1 MIANIIFQFVKDHPW
16 IFLLNIC
23 LMVFVPIN
31 EVMLPYLFGKMM
43 VNIGAAGALKSLV
56 VLASTLVIAQSGFI
70 LRDKLNEQFVP
81 RLESY
86 IKTEIVGLILKKYNT
101 AFDNITTGDL
111 IYKMTKIPDLLLY
124 WLQWINDYIIPYG
137 LVFISAIF
145 YFAKFDKWIAVTFFG
160 FLTILM
166 SLFYFTPKVCLK
178 YAKNNDEVFSMM
190 HEKVEDIIHNMPS
203 ILTSNMRLNEL
214 DKLKNSG
221 ENYSKTYNKTSA
233 CTVNFKVMML
243 PVVAGLV
250 IFFVLRSRHLL
261 LAKKKTKDDFI
272 PMFVILTS
280 MLGSI
285 FWLIDITRLSV
296 FDLGIMVNL
305 NGMLEVHPAKAGVKG
320 EMKERAQQSIGLR
333 GVTFGYSRDKIILK
347 DVSLD
352 FEKGKSTA
360 LIGNIGAG
368 KSTVIKL
375 LLGLYKPFYGDLYL
389 DGQWYSQMTI
399 EDIRDKIGYVPQN
412 PVLFNNSVLYNIQYG
427 NDASEN
433 QVRELLGDMGIH
445 PSFADKQVGKNGMN
459 LSGGQRQ
466 LVWCLRVL
474 FRNPEYLLMDEP
486 TASMDKET
494 KDVLLKLLKV
504 MMKGKTV
511 VIVTHDDY
519 LLDFVDRK
527 IELNNVSSNHM

>member
-1 MIANIIFQFVKDHPW
+1 MIGNIIYQFVKDHPW

-23 LMVFVPIN
+23 LMAFVPIN
-31 EVMLPYLFGKMM
+31 EVLLPFLCGKMI
-43 VNIGAAGALKSLV
+43 VNIGAAAGIKYLV
-56 VLASTLVIAQSGFI
+56 MLASTLIIAQTGFV

-86 IKTEIVGLILKKYNT
+86 IKTEIVGLILQKYNT

-124 WLQWINDYIIPYG
+124 WLQWTNDYIIPY
-137 LVFISAIF
+137 VFVFLSAIF
-145 YFAKFDKWIAVTFFG
+145 YFAKFDKVIALAFLG
-160 FLTILM
+160 FLVALCT
-166 SLFYFTPKVCLK
+166 LFYTTPKVCLK
-178 YAKNNDEVFSMM
+178 HAKNNDQVFSMM

-203 ILTSNMRLNEL
+203 ILTANTRSQEL
-214 DKLKNSG
+214 LKLR
-221 ENYSKTYNKTSA
+221 ENGVGYSKTYNQTSA
-233 CTVNFKVMML
+233 CTVNFKLMML

-250 IFFVLRSRHLL
+250 AFFVLRSRHLIMN
-261 LAKKKTKDDFI
+261 KNKSKEDFV

-296 FDLGIMVNL
+296 FDLGIVTNL
-305 NGMLEVHPAKAGVKG
+305 NDMLVVPGKREASSGASKTGGPPPSD
-320 EMKERAQQSIGLR
+320 SIGLS
-333 GVTFGYSRDKIILK
+333 GVTFGYSSNKEILTNK
-347 DVSLD
+347 SIH

-360 LIGNIGAG
+360 LVGNIGAG

-375 LLGLYKPFYGDLYL
+375 LLGLYKPWKGDLYI
-389 DGQWYSQMTI
+389 DGQWYSQMKV

-412 PVLFNNSVLYNIQYG
+412 PVLFNNTVLYNIQYG
-427 NDASEN
+427 NTASEN
-433 QVRELLGDMGIH
+433 QVRELLKDMNIH

-474 FRNPEYLLMDEP
+474 FRNPDYLLMDEP

-494 KDVLLKLLKV
+494 KDILLRLLKV

-511 VIVTHDDY
+511 VIVTHDNY

-527 IELNNVSSNHM
+527 MQLNNV

>member
-1 MIANIIFQFVKDHPW
+1 MLLNIIYQFVKDHPW

-31 EVMLPYLFGKMM
+31 EVLLPYLFGKVM
-43 VNIGAAGALKSLV
+43 VNIAGAGAVKSLAL
-56 VLASTLVIAQSGFI
+56 LASTLVLAQSGFI

-81 RLESY
+81 RMESY
-86 IKTEIVGLILKKYNT
+86 IKTEIVGLILQKYNT

-111 IYKMTKIPDLLLY
+111 IYKMTKIPDMLLY
-124 WLQWINDYIIPYG
+124 WLQWTNDYIIPYA
-137 LVFISAIF
+137 LVFLSAIF
-145 YFAKFDKWIAVTFFG
+145 YFARFDKLIAMAFFG
-160 FLTILM
+160 FLVGLC
-166 SLFYFTPKVCLK
+166 SLFYLTPKICLK
-178 YAKNNDEVFSMM
+178 YAKTNDQVFSMM

-203 ILTSNMRLNEL
+203 ILTANTKLDELN
-214 DKLKNSG
+214 KLKNNG
-221 ENYSKTYNKTSA
+221 EGYSKTYNETSS
-233 CTVNFKVMML
+233 CTVNFKLLML

-250 IFFVLRSRHLL
+250 IFFVLRSRYLIL
-261 LAKKKTKDDFI
+261 NKNKTKEDFI

-305 NGMLEVHPAKAGVKG
+305 NDMIQAPATISDKKLAGSSKPPMN
-320 EMKERAQQSIGLR
+320 ESIGLS
-333 GVTFGYSRDKIILK
+333 GVTFGYTRDKPILNNL
-347 DVSLD
+347 SLH

-360 LIGNIGAG
+360 LIGNIGTG

-375 LLGLYKPFYGDLYL
+375 LLGLYKPFSGDMYL
-389 DGQWYSQMTI
+389 DGRWYSDMKV
-399 EDIRDKIGYVPQN
+399 EEIRERIGYVPQN
-412 PVLFNNSVLYNIQYG
+412 PILFNDTVLYNIQYG
-427 NDASEN
+427 NKVSEN
-433 QVRELLGDMGIH
+433 QVRDLLKDMGIH
-445 PSFADKQVGKNGMN
+445 PSFADKRVGKNGMN

-474 FRNPEYLLMDEP
+474 FRDPDYLLMDEP

-494 KDVLLKLLKV
+494 KDILLKLLKV

-511 VIVTHDDY
+511 VIVTHDEY
-519 LLDFVDRK
+519 LLEFVDRK
-527 IELNNVSSNHM
+527 MQLNNV

>member
-1 MIANIIFQFVKDHPW
+1 MIANIIAQFVKDHPW

-31 EVMLPYLFGKMM
+31 EVFLPYLFGRMI
-43 VNIGAAGALKSLV
+43 VNIGAAGALKSLT
-56 VLASTLVIAQSGFI
+56 VLASTLVLAQTGFI
-70 LRDKLNEQFVP
+70 LRDKLNERFVP

-86 IKTEIVGLILKKYNT
+86 IKTEIVGLILQKYNT

-124 WLQWINDYIIPYG
+124 WLQWINDYIIPYV
-137 LVFISAIF
+137 LVFMSAIF
-145 YFAKFDKWIAVTFFG
+145 YFARFDKVIALAFFG

-166 SLFYFTPKVCLK
+166 SLFYFAPRVCLK
-178 YAKNNDEVFSMM
+178 YAVNNDKVFSMM

-203 ILTSNMRLNEL
+203 ILTANMKSNEL
-214 DKLKNSG
+214 EKLRTNGDS
-221 ENYSKTYNKTSA
+221 YSKTYNQTSA
-233 CTVNFKVMML
+233 CTVNFKLMML

-250 IFFVLRSRHLL
+250 VFFVLRSRQLL
-261 LAKKKTKDDFI
+261 LANKKTKEDFI

-305 NGMLEVHPAKAGVKG
+305 NDMLTISPSDAQSGSGRRDAPAP
-320 EMKERAQQSIGLR
+320 KESIGLN
-333 GVTFGYSRDKIILK
+333 GVTFGYSRDKIILNN
-347 DVSLD
+347 LTLH

-375 LLGLYKPFYGDLYL
+375 LLGLYKPFSGDLYI
-389 DGQWYSQMTI
+389 DGRWYSQMKV
-399 EDIRDKIGYVPQN
+399 EEIRDRIGYVPQN

-427 NDASEN
+427 TEASEN
-433 QVRELLGDMGIH
+433 QVRELLKDMAIH

-494 KDVLLKLLKV
+494 KDILLKLLKV

-527 IELNNVSSNHM
+527 MQINNV